1 MDWTAPHPPAWA
13 ATNAAGIAALTA
25 AAGHLAHMP
34 PVIGLA
40 EGVAGAV
47 ASVAV
52 ATHRRWSTPNK
63 VYRAAAWLL
72 AGGWTSWALE
82 VGPWSS
88 WWPATALVA
97 GTVLGWGANAAFQE
111 YELGAP
117 GRRAE
122 AQAQALRE
130 EVRGEW
136 EDRLY
141 RICGLTGCQV
151 VGVQTWDAEPG
162 EMPCGYSLEVTL
174 PPGQPLTAVQ
184 QRGDALR
191 ADLRLPI
198 GCGLEIRHGKD
209 YGTVIIKVELVNAV
223 AATFPYKADR
233 ALTPGSINDALQF
246 GRFKDGTKFA
256 TTALRYHCGLVIG
269 QPEGGKTNFLNV
281 INAELARCVDV
292 LIWHIDVTGAG
303 VTLPWLRAWARDGS
317 AAAPVVDWSASTI
330 EEALIM
336 LRVAEE
342 IIATRKRDY
351 QDRMFEVNDD
361 KIPVDENVPEII
373 IITDEAAQLPLSVQK
388 GLDTVN
394 NTGRAAG
401 VRGVNCVLRGTREMA
416 SPAMKEMTRLRI
428 AMRVSDEAEYM
439 HIFSDARGIKKE
451 DAAYQGSGFVEDG
464 SEKPKPFKAYRIEPH
479 DIMSISK
486 TVAGYRPKLDD
497 VSLNI
502 DSAQFYRERWART
515 LPNLY
520 SNLDVLSNAART
532 AMGNAPVTAV
542 TLPDAGES
550 APAGVDMEALF
561 PSLTKK
567 PAQPAAPA
575 PQAQEEP
582 PVPADTTRQFRAVLD
597 DAMWSLDDS
606 TTETAPPAPAT
617 APAATLP
624 TLAAVPQS
632 AMEIT
637 DRSQLYALQKIRE
650 AGPAG
655 LGVSALAE
663 AVKDHPEHSRDRTT
677 LHRWMPRWAAYGH
690 VVRVDRGAGQVAY
703 VAAEHYRAA

>member
-1 MDWTAPHPPAWA
+1 M
-13 ATNAAGIAALTA
+13 TA

-122 AQAQALRE
+122 AAAQALRE

-141 RICGLTGCQV
+141 RICGITGCQV
-151 VGVQTWDAEPG
+151 VGVETWEAEPG
-162 EMPCGYSLEVTL
+162 EMPCGYSLEITL
-174 PPGQPLTAVQ
+174 PPGGDTLTAVQ

-191 ADLRLPI
+191 ADLRLPM

-209 YGTVIIKVELVNAV
+209 YGTIIIKVELVNAV
-223 AATFPYKADR
+223 AADFPYKTDR
-233 ALTPGSINDALQF
+233 ALTPGSVNDHLQF

-256 TTALRYHCGLVIG
+256 TSALRYHCGLVIG

-281 INAELARCVDV
+281 INAELSRCVDV

-317 AAAPVVDWSASTI
+317 AAAPVVDWSASTV

-342 IIATRKRDY
+342 IIVTRKRDY
-351 QDRMFEVNDD
+351 QDLMFDVNDD
-361 KIPVDENVPEII
+361 KVPVSEKLPEII
-373 IITDEAAQLPLSVQK
+373 IITDEAAQLPLSVQS

-394 NTGRAAG
+394 KLGRAAG

-416 SPAMKEMTRLRI
+416 SPAMKEMTRFRV

-439 HIFSDARGIKKE
+439 HIFSDARGLKKE
-451 DAAYQGSGFVEDG
+451 DAAYPGSGFVEDG
-464 SEKPKPFKAYRIEPH
+464 SEKAKPFKAYRIEPL
-479 DIMSISK
+479 DILAVSK
-486 TVAGYRPKLDD
+486 AVAGYRPKLDD
-497 VSLNI
+497 VSLTI
-502 DSAQFYRERWART
+502 DSAHFYRERWART
-515 LPNLY
+515 LPKLY
-520 SNLDVLSNAART
+520 TNVSVLSKAAQE
-532 AMGNAPVTAV
+532 AMRAAPVTAGA
-542 TLPDAGES
+542 LPEAAETG
-550 APAGVDMEALF
+550 PAGVDMDALF

-567 PAQPAAPA
+567 PAPPTVPA
-575 PQAQEEP
+575 PQAAEEP

-597 DAMWSLDDS
+597 DAMWTLDE
-606 TTETAPPAPAT
+606 TTPETGAPAFAAPAPPAAR
-617 APAATLP
+617 P
-624 TLAAVPQS
+624 TLAAVPQA
-632 AMEIT
+632 AMTIT
-637 DRSQLYALQKIRE
+637 DRSQLYALQKIRD

-655 LGVSALAE
+655 LGVTALAE
-663 AVKDHPEHSRDRTT
+663 AVKDNAEHSRDRST
-677 LHRWMPRWAAYGH
+677 LHRWMPSWAAYGYI
-690 VVRVDRGAGQVAY
+690 VRVDRGAGQVAY
-703 VAAEHYRAA
+703 VAAEHYRAS